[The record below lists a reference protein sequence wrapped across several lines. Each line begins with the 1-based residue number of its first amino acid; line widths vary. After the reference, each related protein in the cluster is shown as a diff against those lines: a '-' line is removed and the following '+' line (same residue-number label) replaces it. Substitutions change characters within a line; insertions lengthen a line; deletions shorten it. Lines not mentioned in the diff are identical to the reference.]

1 MGVPTV
7 IQFSNSMHACL
18 QTLVYTYIN
27 KNITNMNTYLHTS
40 VNSLKPTYK
49 HITNT
54 LHACINAQTYQLVR
68 NVAVVTARHVLANGR
83 LHQS

>member
-1 MGVPTV
+1 MRLTTV

-49 HITNT
+49 HIANMHT
-54 LHACINAQTYQLVR
+54 CINTQTYQLVR
-68 NVAVVTARHVLANGR
+68 KVAVATARHALANGR
-83 LHQS
+83 LHQP